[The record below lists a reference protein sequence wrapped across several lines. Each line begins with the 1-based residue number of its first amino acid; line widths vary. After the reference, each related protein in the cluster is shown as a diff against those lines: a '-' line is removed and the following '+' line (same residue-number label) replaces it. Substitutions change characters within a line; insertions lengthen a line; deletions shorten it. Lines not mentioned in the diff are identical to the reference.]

1 MPGVAFSDNP
11 MTLTKIKW
19 KAVLFCVVFALAV
32 SCSGIPAADIF
43 VAPRIVETS
52 CTVDENTA
60 ELTCVY
66 STKLGFKQF
75 GFSYGSKE
83 GGMTDVISTD
93 VQPHEFKVRL
103 TDLQYD
109 STYTYYAFIS
119 NGSRR
124 YPSFESEFK
133 TEPCPEEKSM
143 IDKYFADQDFLS
155 KFPVMSCRLT
165 VWNISRISGLS
176 PVQVTTFRHIWIC
189 LALKILSISVFLIAS

>member
-19 KAVLFCVVFALAV
+19 KAVLFCAVLALAV

-52 CTVDENTA
+52 CMVEENA
-60 ELTCVY
+60 VELTCVY

-103 TDLQYD
+103 TDLQ
-109 STYTYYAFIS
+109 
-119 NGSRR
+119 
-124 YPSFESEFK
+124 
-133 TEPCPEEKSM
+133 
-143 IDKYFADQDFLS
+143 
-155 KFPVMSCRLT
+155 
-165 VWNISRISGLS
+165 
-176 PVQVTTFRHIWIC
+176 
-189 LALKILSISVFLIAS
+189 

>member
-1 MPGVAFSDNP
+1 MPGVTFSDNP
-11 MTLTKIKW
+11 MTLTIFKW
-19 KAVLFCVVFALAV
+19 KAVLFCAVLALAV
-32 SCSGIPAADIF
+32 SCSGIPAADVF

-52 CTVDENTA
+52 CMVDENA
-60 ELTCVY
+60 VELTCIY

-119 NGSRR
+119 IGSRR
-124 YPSFESEFK
+124 YPCFESEF
-133 TEPCPEEKSM
+133 
-143 IDKYFADQDFLS
+143 
-155 KFPVMSCRLT
+155 
-165 VWNISRISGLS
+165 
-176 PVQVTTFRHIWIC
+176 
-189 LALKILSISVFLIAS
+189 